1 MQGGGG
7 LSRWKTQQPTI
18 YGKGEQQLAM
28 RARGQR
34 LMVGGKSGLQLLT
47 IELTIPP

>member
-7 LSRWKTQQPTI
+7 LSMWKTQQPTI
-18 YGKGEQQLAM
+18 YVNGEQQLAM
-28 RARGQR
+28 RARGQQ
-34 LMVGGKSGLQLLT
+34 LVVGGESELQLLT